1 MPPQQNIDAVTPI
14 RFPAFPGSNEYTHCQ
29 GTRHSLDCNYG
40 GRSDSLFTDTDAFAV
55 LVFHS
60 IVDEIIAQP
69 VKKLIIPFS
78 GSHGHDRAIQS
89 LIKFILVA
97 VVINLAIVEGLSL
110 LFCGLDKFRHQVPA
124 IRAGRKCKNDNAI
137 SYASCFLRRYFF
149 DGGKG
154 RNFDFL
160 ECLFCRRATLH
171 SIIALI
177 GPC

>member
-29 GTRHSLDCNYG
+29 ELGILYHAQLPGGYRNPVLDCNYG

-97 VVINLAIVEGLSL
+97 VVINLAIVEGLS
-110 LFCGLDKFRHQVPA
+110 
-124 IRAGRKCKNDNAI
+124 
-137 SYASCFLRRYFF
+137 SSLRSR
-149 DGGKG
+149 
-154 RNFDFL
+154 
-160 ECLFCRRATLH
+160 
-171 SIIALI
+171 
-177 GPC
+177 